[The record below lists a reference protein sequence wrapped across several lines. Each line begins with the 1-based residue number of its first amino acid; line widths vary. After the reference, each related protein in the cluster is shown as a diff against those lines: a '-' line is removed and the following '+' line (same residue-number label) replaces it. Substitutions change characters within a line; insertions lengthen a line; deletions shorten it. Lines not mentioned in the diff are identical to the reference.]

1 MQNSDS
7 KNKIIIGTIIGIVLI
22 VFVYF
27 FFLKSQVTN
36 ITLNTQYIR
45 IYEGEKFQ
53 IEANI
58 SDLVWESTNPGIV
71 MVNSSGVIEGI
82 NAGEAKIVV
91 STKDGKVSNSCFV
104 VVVKKEIESF
114 ELDKKEIII
123 QLDEENEI
131 KPIIIPDDLNK
142 EIVIWESSNP
152 TIASVNESG
161 KVKGISNGIA
171 VIKAKVLNKEASS
184 IVYVG
189 KKANSIK
196 ISKEKEE
203 LEIGKSAKLNI
214 EVTPTDALSERI
226 IWESSDTSV
235 VGIDDEGNITA
246 KGIGT
251 VEITA
256 TTEYS
261 KIKDTCYVTVS
272 KSEYEVKYMELDKVV
287 KIKEGD
293 TLGTLPVAT
302 KSGYKLL
309 GWYTSKDGGS
319 KVSST
324 TIVSGNMTLYPHWEV
339 EYCLPRDSRFTSY
352 TTVAYSDTETFKYRI
367 INYQNNDVV
376 LVWVADAA
384 SQLKQALA
392 SSNAIGVASGDAI
405 LAQVPSYKSLVAV
418 NASLF
423 DEGVRSPLNGII
435 LHDGKVIKNKGD
447 NTGCMGITRDGNLYD
462 CSRKPLDDL
471 LKAGVLNNF
480 TISHAIQA
488 NTNDGTKTTSYRT
501 QICQVDKHNFALIS
515 SKSIRTSEAAR
526 ILYNFSL
533 KKCSVIYNLDG
544 GGSRKLYYRT
554 HGGSLIKRFSG
565 TRAIPDMLYFTEK

>member
-1 MQNSDS
+1 M
-7 KNKIIIGTIIGIVLI
+7 KNTKRIIKIIGIILLAI
-22 VFVYF
+22 ILVFLTYIF
-27 FFLKSQVTN
+27 SKKSQVTN

-293 TLGTLPVAT
+293 ALGTLPTIT
-302 KSGYKLL
+302 KDNYNFL

-324 TIVSGNMTLYPHWEV
+324 TIITGNMTLYPHWEIKETYMIGPGEGYYSKTVTYMGRTFKDYKQNRMPGGIPTGGCGPVSLLDILSGYGNTDINDIIKITGLSTSFTYINRAATNFGLQHSKVYAYKSGNGNDAVVKNLTNIAINALKKGHQLIVLVSRSSMCADCNGLPYDAFSWGNHFIAIVGLKKDGETAIILNPMEGRMEEGRMEDIIKYFLPGGSQSGFV
-339 EYCLPRDSRFTSY
+339 EYW
-352 TTVAYSDTETFKYRI
+352 K
-367 INYQNNDVV
+367 
-376 LVWVADAA
+376 
-384 SQLKQALA
+384 
-392 SSNAIGVASGDAI
+392 
-405 LAQVPSYKSLVAV
+405 
-418 NASLF
+418 
-423 DEGVRSPLNGII
+423 
-435 LHDGKVIKNKGD
+435 
-447 NTGCMGITRDGNLYD
+447 
-462 CSRKPLDDL
+462 
-471 LKAGVLNNF
+471 
-480 TISHAIQA
+480 
-488 NTNDGTKTTSYRT
+488 
-501 QICQVDKHNFALIS
+501 
-515 SKSIRTSEAAR
+515 
-526 ILYNFSL
+526 
-533 KKCSVIYNLDG
+533 
-544 GGSRKLYYRT
+544 
-554 HGGSLIKRFSG
+554 
-565 TRAIPDMLYFTEK
+565 